1 MLKKFCCI
9 IVFVVFILN
18 ISFSQ
23 QEDCVFKLQEAEKLY
38 SQGLIEEIPAL
49 LNPCIESGLAKED
62 KLQAYKLIILSY
74 LFDDNQVDAE
84 NAMLDFLKRYPEYEI
99 TPTDPKEFIYLFES
113 FSNIA
118 LYSFGIS
125 GGINFTNISLRE
137 QYGTYNYNQ
146 SRQEY
151 NPSGSGFQ
159 VGININRYIADNLEF
174 VFELKY
180 KQNKFE
186 SLKYIPDLDDIEFNK
201 ITFSETQTRIEM
213 PLSVTYDFEYGK
225 WKPFLRVGGSVG
237 YLTNVYSQITRE
249 YIDGNTGNTDVKS
262 PDIKI
267 LDYRNQLNFWG
278 IVGGGIK
285 YRIPRGYIILDV
297 RYNIGLQN
305 QANIDNRIIKDS
317 EQIWKYHYIDD
328 NFILNNGSV
337 SFGYVY
343 LLYKPERKQ

>member
-9 IVFVVFILN
+9 IVFVVTVLN

-23 QEDCVFKLQEAEKLY
+23 QQDCVFKLQEAEKLY
-38 SQGLIEEIPAL
+38 SQGLIEEIPQL
-49 LNPCIESGLAKED
+49 LNPCIESGLSQED
-62 KLQAYKLIILSY
+62 RLQASKLVILSY
-74 LFDDNQVDAE
+74 LFNDEQGDAE
-84 NAMLDFLKRYPEYEI
+84 NTMLSFLRRYPEYEI
-99 TPTDPKEFIYLFES
+99 SPTDPKEFVYLFES

-125 GGINFTNISLRE
+125 GGLNLTNISLRE

-146 SRQEY
+146 SQQEY
-151 NPSGSGFQ
+151 ISGFGYQ

-174 VFELKY
+174 VFEIKY

-186 SLKYIPDLDDIEFNK
+186 SLVDIPDFDDMGFNQ
-201 ITFSETQTRIEM
+201 IFFSETQTRIEI
-213 PLSVTYDFEYGK
+213 PLTVTYDFEYGK
-225 WKPFLRVGGSVG
+225 WKPFLRAGGSIG
-237 YLTNVYSQITRE
+237 YLTNVYSKITRFFSHN
-249 YIDGNTGNTDVKS
+249 YTDVKS
-262 PDIKI
+262 PDINVS
-267 LDYRNQLNFWG
+267 DYRNQLNFWG

-305 QANIDNRIIKDS
+305 QVNQNNRVLQGS
-317 EQIWKYHYIDD
+317 EQIWKYHYMDD

-337 SFGYVY
+337 SIGYVF
-343 LLYKPERKQ
+343 LLYKPEKKQ

>member
-9 IVFVVFILN
+9 IVFVVSVLN

-23 QEDCVFKLQEAEKLY
+23 QQDCVFKLQEAEKLY
-38 SQGLIEEIPAL
+38 SQGLQEEIPLL
-49 LNPCIESGLAKED
+49 LNPCIESGLTKED
-62 KLQAYKLIILSY
+62 RLQAYKLVILSY
-74 LFDDNQVDAE
+74 LFNDEQVEAE
-84 NAMLDFLKRYPEYEI
+84 NAMLSFLKRYPEYEI
-99 TPTDPKEFIYLFES
+99 SPTDAQEFIYLFES

-125 GGINFTNISLRE
+125 GGLNFTNISLRE

-146 SRQEY
+146 SQQEY

-174 VFELKY
+174 VFELKF

-201 ITFSETQTRIEM
+201 IGFSETQTRIEM

-225 WKPFLRVGGSVG
+225 LKPFLRVGGSIG
-237 YLTNVYSQITRE
+237 YLADVSSKITRE
-249 YIDGNTGNTDVKS
+249 YIVNINNTDVKS

-267 LDYRNQLNFWG
+267 SDYRNQLNYWG
-278 IVGGGIK
+278 IVGGGLK
-285 YRIPRGYIILDV
+285 YQIPRGYLILDV
-297 RYNIGLQN
+297 RFNFGLHNQVNQN
-305 QANIDNRIIKDS
+305 NRVMQSS
-317 EQIWKYHYIDD
+317 EQIWKYHYMDD
-328 NFILNNGSV
+328 NFVLNNGAVSV
-337 SFGYVY
+337 GYVY

>member
-9 IVFVVFILN
+9 IVFVITVLN

-23 QEDCVFKLQEAEKLY
+23 QQDCVFKLQEAEKLY
-38 SQGLIEEIPAL
+38 SQGLIEEIPQL
-49 LNPCIESGLAKED
+49 LNPCIESGLSQED
-62 KLQAYKLIILSY
+62 RLQASKLVILSY
-74 LFDDNQVDAE
+74 LFNDEQVDAE
-84 NAMLDFLKRYPEYEI
+84 NTMLSFLRRYPEYEI
-99 TPTDPKEFIYLFES
+99 SPTDPKEFVYLFES

-125 GGINFTNISLRE
+125 GGLNLINISLRE
-137 QYGTYNYNQ
+137 QYGTYNFNQ

-151 NPSGSGFQ
+151 NASGFGYQ

-186 SLKYIPDLDDIEFNK
+186 SLVYNTNLDKIEFNK

-225 WKPFLRVGGSVG
+225 WKPFLRAGGSIG
-237 YLTNVYSQITRE
+237 YLTNVYSKITRFFSQN
-249 YIDGNTGNTDVKS
+249 YTDVKS
-262 PDIKI
+262 PDINI
-267 LDYRNQLNFWG
+267 SDYRNQLNFWG

-305 QANIDNRIIKDS
+305 QTNINNRIIKGS

-337 SFGYVY
+337 SIGYIF

>member
-1 MLKKFCCI
+1 MIKKFCCI
-9 IVFVVFILN
+9 IVFVVGILN

-23 QEDCVFKLQEAEKLY
+23 QQDCVFKLQEAEKLY
-38 SQGLIEEIPAL
+38 SQGLIEEIPTL

-62 KLQAYKLIILSY
+62 KLQAYKLVILSY
-74 LFDDNQVDAE
+74 LFNDEQADAE
-84 NAMLDFLKRYPEYEI
+84 NAMLSFLKRYPEYEI
-99 TPTDPKEFIYLFES
+99 SPTDPQEFIYLFES

-125 GGINFTNISLRE
+125 GGLNLANISLRE

-151 NPSGSGFQ
+151 KTSEIGYQ

-180 KQNKFE
+180 EQNKFE
-186 SLKYIPDLDDIEFNK
+186 SIKYIPDLDDFEFNK

-225 WKPFLRVGGSVG
+225 WKPFLRAGGSVG
-237 YLTNVYSQITRE
+237 YLTNVYSKITRE
-249 YIDGNTGNTDVKS
+249 YIDDSNNPDVKS
-262 PDIKI
+262 PDINI
-267 LDYRNQLNFWG
+267 SDYRNQLNFWG

-285 YRIPRGYIILDV
+285 YRIPRGYIIFDV
-297 RYNIGLQN
+297 RLNLGLQN
-305 QANIDNRIIKDS
+305 QVNKNNRVLQGS

>member
-1 MLKKFCCI
+1 MIKKFCCI
-9 IVFVVFILN
+9 IVFVVGILN

-23 QEDCVFKLQEAEKLY
+23 QQDCVFKLQEAEKLY
-38 SQGLIEEIPAL
+38 SQGLQEEIPQL
-49 LNPCIESGLAKED
+49 LNPCIESGLTQED
-62 KLQAYKLIILSY
+62 RLQAYKLVILSY
-74 LFDDNQVDAE
+74 LFNDEQTDAE
-84 NAMLDFLKRYPEYEI
+84 NTMLSFLKRYPEYEI
-99 TPTDPKEFIYLFES
+99 SPADPTEFVYLFES

-125 GGINFTNISLRE
+125 GGLNLTNISLRE
-137 QYGTYNYNQ
+137 QYGTYNYNR

-151 NPSGSGFQ
+151 KTSGVGYQ

-186 SLKYIPDLDDIEFNK
+186 SLVYIPDLDNIEFNK

-225 WKPFLRVGGSVG
+225 LKPFLRAGGSIG
-237 YLTNVYSQITRE
+237 YLTNVYSKITRE
-249 YIDGNTGNTDVKS
+249 YIEGNNTDVKS
-262 PDIKI
+262 PDINI
-267 LDYRNQLNFWG
+267 SDYRNQLNFWG

-285 YRIPRGYIILDV
+285 YRIPRGYIFLDV
-297 RYNIGLQN
+297 RYNIGLLN
-305 QANIDNRIIKDS
+305 QTNTNNRIIKDS
-317 EQIWKYHYIDD
+317 EQIWKYHHIND

-337 SFGYVY
+337 SLGYVY

>member
-1 MLKKFCCI
+1 MIKKFCCI
-9 IVFVVFILN
+9 IVFVVGILN

-23 QEDCVFKLQEAEKLY
+23 QQDCVFKLQEAEKLY
-38 SQGLIEEIPAL
+38 SQGLQEEIPQL
-49 LNPCIESGLAKED
+49 LNPCIESGLTQED
-62 KLQAYKLIILSY
+62 RLQAYKLVILSY
-74 LFDDNQVDAE
+74 LFNDEQTDAE
-84 NAMLDFLKRYPEYEI
+84 NTMLSFLKRYPEYEI
-99 TPTDPKEFIYLFES
+99 SPADPTEFVYLFES

-125 GGINFTNISLRE
+125 GGINFTNIFLRE
-137 QYGTYNYNQ
+137 QYGTYNYNK
-146 SRQEY
+146 SKQEY
-151 NPSGSGFQ
+151 ISSGFGYQ

-186 SLKYIPDLDDIEFNK
+186 SLVYIPDLDNIEFNK

-225 WKPFLRVGGSVG
+225 LKPFLRAGGSIG
-237 YLTNVYSQITRE
+237 YLTNVYSKITRE
-249 YIDGNTGNTDVKS
+249 YIEGNNTDVKS
-262 PDIKI
+262 PDINI
-267 LDYRNQLNFWG
+267 SDYRNQLNFWG

-285 YRIPRGYIILDV
+285 YRIPRGYIFLDV
-297 RYNIGLQN
+297 RYNIGLLN
-305 QANIDNRIIKDS
+305 QTNTNNRIIKDS
-317 EQIWKYHYIDD
+317 EQIWKYHHIND

-337 SFGYVY
+337 SLGYVY